1 MNKINLYLLHTC
13 YKSTKN
19 WDCMIM
25 LNDILQSNNVRRKIN
40 LELKISNYNN
50 KKRELFDLL
59 LPGILGILYVNRNK
73 SINVQIK
80 CKIRNIELALNES
93 LNKHWDLSIYRQF
106 ETYQS
111 YNEEIYMNNL
121 MKIQKYN
128 YSKEI
133 IENKILI
140 PKYYLC
146 ILSEELWF
154 TSMYHPLYKKEE
166 DIIKPIR
173 EYYKKKI
180 FFYNIY
186 NSYEPYGEINRDN

>member
-1 MNKINLYLLHTC
+1 MNKINLNLFHTC
-13 YKSTKN
+13 YKSTNN
-19 WDCMIM
+19 WDCVIM

-80 CKIRNIELALNES
+80 CKIRNIELSLKEV

-106 ETYQS
+106 ETYGS
-111 YNEEIYMNNL
+111 YQEECSMNDL
-121 MKIQKYN
+121 IKIQKYN

-133 IENKILI
+133 IENKILL
-140 PKYYLC
+140 PKYFLC

-166 DIIKPIR
+166 DIIKPIQ
-173 EYYKKKI
+173 EFYKKRI
-180 FFYNIY
+180 GLYSEY
-186 NSYEPYGEINRDN
+186 NSYEPFGQFNRED

>member
-1 MNKINLYLLHTC
+1 MNKINLNLLYTC
-13 YKSTKN
+13 YKSTNN

-59 LPGILGILYVNRNK
+59 LPIIISILYLNRYKYNIK
-73 SINVQIK
+73 IK
-80 CKIRNIELALNES
+80 CIIRNIEFAIKELLDKN
-93 LNKHWDLSIYRQF
+93 WDLSIYRQF

-111 YNEEIYMNNL
+111 HIEVFKMNNI

-133 IENKILI
+133 LENKILL
-140 PKYYLC
+140 PKYFLN

-154 TSMYHPLYKKEE
+154 ISMDHPLCKKEE
-166 DIIKPIR
+166 DIINPVIKF
-173 EYYKKKI
+173 YKKKI
-180 FFYNIY
+180 DEYSKY
-186 NSYEPYGEINRDN
+186 NSYEPYGEININE

>member
-1 MNKINLYLLHTC
+1 MNKINLNILHTC
-13 YKSTKN
+13 YKSTNN

-59 LPGILGILYVNRNK
+59 LPGILGILYINRNK

-80 CKIRNIELALNES
+80 CKIRNIELALKEV
-93 LNKHWDLSIYRQF
+93 LDKHWDLSIYRQY
-106 ETYQS
+106 ETYES
-111 YNEEIYMNNL
+111 YEEEIFMNNMIKL
-121 MKIQKYN
+121 QSNN

-133 IENKILI
+133 IQNKILL
-140 PKYYLC
+140 PKYFLC

-154 TSMYHPLYKKEE
+154 TSMYHPLCKKED
-166 DIIKPIR
+166 DIINPIQDF
-173 EYYKKKI
+173 YKKKI
-180 FFYNIY
+180 ELYDKY
-186 NSYEPYGEINRDN
+186 NSYEPYGEVNRE